1 MLKILAIAALLSQPK
16 PETVV
21 SYSEGAA
28 KEKPQQQPSGYG

>member
-1 MLKILAIAALLSQPK
+1 MLEILAIAALLSYEK